1 MAERVHYRSLW
12 ILSGLCKNIWHVSTV
27 ELQFSKPAISLPL
40 LQFQQKP
47 WQPELCL
54 LQMLQENNEGEV
66 QTRIRMRD
74 KSVALRGTWIS
85 LIAETLFF
93 WVYSIYINK
102 KEKDLLLSWDN
113 KSSLRAL
120 GWGDHVARDLWA
132 LQPQLTEVSYTTT
145 WQIFLSSTEKHRSLP
160 SGNSLLP
167 TQCVQHPTHLT
178 RTGWL

>member
-74 KSVALRGTWIS
+74 KSVALRGTWIG

-120 GWGDHVARDLWA
+120 GWGDHVAEDCCWDEETCEHSSLNWQRSVTR
-132 LQPQLTEVSYTTT
+132 QPDR
-145 WQIFLSSTEKHRSLP
+145 SSSLP
-160 SGNSLLP
+160 LKSTHHCHPETPCCLHNVFN
-167 TQCVQHPTHLT
+167 TQPI
-178 RTGWL
+178 